1 MNIYGGGKILNRFQP
16 KYRQMEESEIMPLF
30 VKIKFNTDFSLPDKL
45 IQDFINDG
53 SIVPTF
59 KKCSHFNKND
69 FHHIVLHL
77 KKRKIVK
84 KRPPKP
90 SSRKRKEKNKKDKN
104 KKDKNKKDKEKKTTK
119 RIKK

>member
-1 MNIYGGGKILNRFQP
+1 MNIYGGGKILNTFKP
-16 KYRQMEESEIMPLF
+16 NYRKMEESEIMPLF

-53 SIVPTF
+53 SIVSTF

-69 FHHIVLHL
+69 FHHIVQHL
-77 KKRKIVK
+77 KKRKNVK

-90 SSRKRKEKNKKDKN
+90 STKKRIKRRNKQ
-104 KKDKNKKDKEKKTTK
+104 TK
-119 RIKK
+119 RIKKK